1 MQRFLEP
8 HGLRE
13 RGMCKDEEHVVRCS
27 YIRYLAKTF
36 HNDSVSQQAD
46 IEQIGLWNVRTT
58 ASRRATHL
66 DFSQSL
72 HCKKFPDN
80 NKPHEKGFSQ
90 SKTLHIIFKYG
101 ERVFSLLL
109 KTLLGSISLLN
120 PQTGFVIG
128 CNLLNP

>member
-72 HCKKFPDN
+72 GGARLPLSAQLTQE
-80 NKPHEKGFSQ
+80 P
-90 SKTLHIIFKYG
+90 KTSVLRG
-101 ERVFSLLL
+101 
-109 KTLLGSISLLN
+109 LN
-120 PQTGFVIG
+120 EPR
-128 CNLLNP
+128 